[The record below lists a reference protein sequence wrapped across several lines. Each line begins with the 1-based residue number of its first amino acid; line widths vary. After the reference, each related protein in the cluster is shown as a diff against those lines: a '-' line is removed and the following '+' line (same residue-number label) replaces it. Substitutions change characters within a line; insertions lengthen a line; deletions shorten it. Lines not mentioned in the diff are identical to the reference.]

1 METKY
6 FQYLIFIGVLIFCF
20 VMYLGYDDM
29 KKREASGEDVMGNN
43 ERKWMKRFEIKNPY
57 LDEEKIE
64 NFEDKEID
72 TEEEEDEQKLEE
84 NTIEI
89 DEEEDKKKTKNR
101 EGAKNIF
108 SSIKKGI
115 EKSFK
120 KVGDGITKSILKPM
134 TGFFK
139 ILTKPILYIFDS
151 VECGVKKIENL
162 FVCAKWY
169 LLQLLG
175 IILYFPY
182 HILFYLI
189 GFTSYEKMLWKYIY
203 RGDTIFFNL
212 TGFHYAHY
220 SDEVTNL
227 CYKCCR

>member
-1 METKY
+1 MEIKE
-6 FQYLIFIGVLIFCF
+6 FHILLFSGVLIFCGI
-20 VMYLGYDDM
+20 MYLGFDELKRKEALGETIQRTWNKGFENPFLEKETENFKE
-29 KKREASGEDVMGNN
+29 KKES
-43 ERKWMKRFEIKNPY
+43 K
-57 LDEEKIE
+57 EEKE
-64 NFEDKEID
+64 NLEVEILEID
-72 TEEEEDEQKLEE
+72 
-84 NTIEI
+84 
-89 DEEEDKKKTKNR
+89 DEEEDKKKTKKR

-108 SSIKKGI
+108 SGIKKGI
-115 EKSFK
+115 DKSFK
-120 KVGDGITKSILKPM
+120 KAGDAITKNVLKPI
-134 TGFFK
+134 TGLFN
-139 ILTKPILYIFDS
+139 IIIKPILYIFDS
-151 VECGVKKIENL
+151 VECGVQKIENI

-189 GFTSYEKMLWKYIY
+189 GFTRYENMFWKYIY